1 MSKKSILNP
10 KRGETTFDVAEAS
23 EEYTKLFGSNKNLYR
38 VMPSMIDGLKPVQR
52 RILYSMYKN
61 PNKGSKPRKVM
72 QILGDAVSYHPHGG
86 QADVVGNMATSW
98 QCNIPYLVPQ
108 GNFGSIRGDEQ
119 GAERYIEASLSR
131 FANIC
136 FFKDFDRC
144 SVPMKLAYTGD
155 GYEPEYLPARYPTV
169 LFNPVLSSIGL
180 GLASNI
186 PPFNPKEVLEATI
199 KLIKDPSTKIKLIPD
214 SPTGCNVVDNGQFT
228 EINKTGEGSFTLQ
241 ATYEI
246 DYFKNIIT
254 IRSLPLQ
261 VTSEMVNQR
270 LVKMKQEGK
279 LDELKLINDDTNN
292 GDVKID
298 LFLES
303 DANPDKFIRK
313 VMKRSTGLKM
323 PYSCIIRVID
333 DYSDYLYSPKELL
346 LEWIEYRREC
356 VRSIYNKDIVTT
368 MEEKHLNDIMLMI
381 FKKDNIDK
389 TIAIAKKSKSR
400 EEIESKLM
408 KEYGISSIQARAIA
422 GMKVYQFNKE
432 MYHECEERG
441 KKLKKSITECEKILN
456 NDAEIDKI
464 IISELE
470 EGIKLFGGPR
480 RSKIIKA
487 KSDEVDIPNTNHLIG
502 ISKDGYIKKIGIDNI
517 SIGVIG
523 KTSSGAVA
531 MVNNRENIIVLDSSG
546 RLSRIGVSSIPDM
559 EYDDIGVEMSRY
571 FTVNG
576 NIVAIVTESDLKDAP
591 GMLVLVTENGIGKK
605 VLLSEFSKIKDFKPA
620 ITLDDGDALV
630 SAFPA
635 IDTDEFIIYTNMGDG
650 VRLSGEDIK
659 LYGKAAKGLRLL
671 TLKDGE
677 KVSGVNIVNPKANKL
692 LFITSAG
699 RMKMT
704 ELKYLP
710 VMKRK
715 DDVISLINLDK
726 NETLV
731 GVVACSKKNT
741 IEVFRKKSGPIKI
754 ALSDVPVTSR
764 AAKAEKLV
772 KTPKGD
778 VVMSFRLLK

>member
-1 MSKKSILNP
+1 
-10 KRGETTFDVAEAS
+10 
-23 EEYTKLFGSNKNLYR
+23 
-38 VMPSMIDGLKPVQR
+38 
-52 RILYSMYKN
+52 
-61 PNKGSKPRKVM
+61 
-72 QILGDAVSYHPHGG
+72 
-86 QADVVGNMATSW
+86 
-98 QCNIPYLVPQ
+98 
-108 GNFGSIRGDEQ
+108 
-119 GAERYIEASLSR
+119 
-131 FANIC
+131 
-136 FFKDFDRC
+136 
-144 SVPMKLAYTGD
+144 
-155 GYEPEYLPARYPTV
+155 
-169 LFNPVLSSIGL
+169 
-180 GLASNI
+180 
-186 PPFNPKEVLEATI
+186 
-199 KLIKDPSTKIKLIPD
+199 
-214 SPTGCNVVDNGQFT
+214 
-228 EINKTGEGSFTLQ
+228 
-241 ATYEI
+241 
-246 DYFKNIIT
+246 
-254 IRSLPLQ
+254 
-261 VTSEMVNQR
+261 
-270 LVKMKQEGK
+270 
-279 LDELKLINDDTNN
+279 
-292 GDVKID
+292 
-298 LFLES
+298 
-303 DANPDKFIRK
+303 
-313 VMKRSTGLKM
+313 
-323 PYSCIIRVID
+323 
-333 DYSDYLYSPKELL
+333 
-346 LEWIEYRREC
+346 
-356 VRSIYNKDIVTT
+356 
-368 MEEKHLNDIMLMI
+368 MEEQHLNDIMLFI
-381 FKKDNIDK
+381 FGSDNIDK
-389 TIAIAKKSKSR
+389 TIEIAKKSKSR
-400 EEIESKLM
+400 EEIEKKLM
-408 KEYGISSIQARAIA
+408 KAYDISSIQARAIA

-432 MYHECEERG
+432 TYNDCVEKG
-441 KKLKKSITECEKILN
+441 KKLKKDIKECEKILN
-456 NDAEIDKI
+456 DDDEIDKI
-464 IISELE
+464 IISQLE

-487 KSDEVDIPNTNHLIG
+487 NSDEIEIPNTNHLIG
-502 ISKDGYIKKIGIDNI
+502 ISKDGYIKKISMENQ

-576 NIVAIVTESDLKDAP
+576 NIVAIITESDLKDAP
-591 GMLVLVTENGIGKK
+591 GMLVLVTENGYGKK

-620 ITLDDGDALV
+620 ITLDEGDALV

-635 IDTDEFIIYTNMGDG
+635 LDTDEFIIYTNMGDG

-715 DDVISLINLDK
+715 DDVISLINLEK

-741 IEVFRKKSGPIKI
+741 IEVFRKKSAPIKI

>member
-38 VMPSMIDGLKPVQR
+38 VMPSLIDGLKPVQR
-52 RILYSMYKN
+52 RLLYSMHMN
-61 PNKGSKPRKVM
+61 PNKGSKHRKVM
-72 QILGDAVSYHPHGG
+72 QIIGDLVAYHPHGG
-86 QADVVGNMATSW
+86 QADVVGNMATPW
-98 QCNIPYLVPQ
+98 QCNIPYLIPQ

-131 FANIC
+131 FSNEC
-136 FFKDFDRC
+136 FFKDFNRC
-144 SVPMKLAYTGD
+144 SVPMKLAYTGED
-155 GYEPEYLPARYPTV
+155 HEPEYLPARYPSV
-169 LFNPVLSSIGL
+169 LFNPALSSIGY

-186 PPFNPKEVLEATI
+186 PPFNPKEVMEATI
-199 KLIKDPSTKIKLIPD
+199 RLIKDPDAKIKLIPD
-214 SPTGCNVVDNGQFT
+214 SPTGCHVVDDGQFT
-228 EINKTGEGSFTLQ
+228 KINKTGEGSFTLQ
-241 ATYEI
+241 ASYDI
-246 DYFKNIIT
+246 DYFKNIVT

-261 VTSEMVNQR
+261 VTSEMVNQK
-270 LVKMKQEGK
+270 LVTMKQEGK
-279 LDELKLINDDTNN
+279 LDELKLINDDTKK

-303 DANPDKFIRK
+303 DANPDKFIK
-313 VMKRSTGLKM
+313 KIMKRSTGLKM

-333 DYSDYLYSPKELL
+333 DYVDYLYSPKELL

-356 VRSIYNKDIVTT
+356 VRSIYNKDIVTS
-368 MEEKHLNDIMLMI
+368 MEEQHLNEIMLFI
-381 FKKDNIDK
+381 FGSDNIDK
-389 TIAIAKKSKSR
+389 TIEIAKKSKSR
-400 EEIESKLM
+400 EEIEKKLM
-408 KEYGISSIQARAIA
+408 KAYGISSIQARTIA

-432 MYHECEERG
+432 TYNMCVEKG
-441 KKLKKSITECEKILN
+441 KKLKKSIKECEKILN
-456 NDAEIDKI
+456 DDAEIDKI

-487 KSDEVDIPNTNHLIG
+487 KSDEVEIPNTNHLIG
-502 ISKDGYIKKIGIDNI
+502 ISKDGYIKKISNDNL
-517 SIGVIG
+517 SIGMIG

-531 MVNNRENIIVLDSSG
+531 EVNNRENIIVLDSSG

-576 NIVAIVTESDLKDAP
+576 NIIAIVTESDLKDAP
-591 GMLVLVTENGIGKK
+591 GMLVLVTENGVGKK

-620 ITLDDGDALV
+620 ITLDEGDALV

-635 IDTDEFIIYTNMGDG
+635 LDTDEFIIYTNMGDG

-715 DDVISLINLDK
+715 DDVISLINLEK

-741 IEVFRKKSGPIKI
+741 IEVFRKKSAPIKI

>member
-38 VMPSMIDGLKPVQR
+38 VMPSMVDGLKPVQR
-52 RILYSMYKN
+52 RILYSMHKN

-72 QILGDAVSYHPHGG
+72 QILGDAVAYHPHGG

-98 QCNIPYLVPQ
+98 QCNIPYLIPQ

-131 FANIC
+131 FSNEC
-136 FFKDFDRC
+136 FFKDFNRC

-155 GYEPEYLPARYPTV
+155 DDEPEYLPAKYPNV
-169 LFNPVLSSIGL
+169 LFNPALSSIGY

-186 PPFNPKEVLEATI
+186 PPFNPKEVMEATI
-199 KLIKDPSTKIKLIPD
+199 KLIKDPDTKIKLIPD
-214 SPTGCNVVDNGQFT
+214 SPTGCNIVDNGQFAK
-228 EINKTGEGSFTLQ
+228 INKTGEGSFVLQ
-241 ATYEI
+241 ATYEV

-303 DANPDKFIRK
+303 DANPDKFVKKI
-313 VMKRSTGLKM
+313 MKKSTGLNM
-323 PYSCIIRVID
+323 SYSCLIRVID
-333 DYSDYLYSPKELL
+333 DYVDYLYSPKELL

-356 VRSIYNKDIVTT
+356 VRSIYNKEIVTT

-400 EEIESKLM
+400 EEIETKLM
-408 KEYGISSIQARAIA
+408 KEYGISSIQARTIA
-422 GMKVYQFNKE
+422 AMKVYQFNKE
-432 MYHECEERG
+432 TYHECEERG
-441 KKLKKSITECEKILN
+441 KKLKKSIIECEKILN
-456 NDAEIDKI
+456 NDEEIDKI
-464 IISELE
+464 IISDLE

-480 RSKIIKA
+480 RSKIIKE
-487 KSDEVDIPNTNHLIG
+487 KSDNTDIPNTNHLIG
-502 ISKDGYIKKIGIDNI
+502 ISKDGYIKKISIDNI

-591 GMLVLVTENGIGKK
+591 GMLVLVTENGVGKK

-620 ITLDDGDALV
+620 ITLDEGDALV

-635 IDTDEFIIYTNMGDG
+635 VDTDEFIIYTNMGDG

-677 KVSGVNIVNPKANKL
+677 TVSGVNIVNPKANKL